1 MAEIPEPTDDF
12 WYLDQSDV
20 LSDETEGEIFFANQ
34 RLYDACGAEIVVVA
48 VDSTDGMA
56 IDDYAYSLFNDWQ
69 IGGNTYR
76 GMLLL
81 MAIEDDNYYAMP
93 GTALSMY
100 FDSATLGN
108 MLEKHLEPDFAKKDY
123 DAGAK
128 AFFEAV
134 YEKVVD
140 DFNLNLSITDAR
152 ADYNAF
158 IREYE
163 AEQVVQ
169 SPDSMPVMV
178 ERRDDSSRV
187 SLGLIIVLFCLLIIV
202 TRRFR
207 RNRRVYSAPH
217 VHVQPARRSSFGS
230 FASGVMLGRMMN
242 RNRPVHRGPVGGMPP
257 MGGPGHMGS
266 RPRTGSSGTGM
277 SGGFR
282 SSSRPT
288 GGFGGAGRGTGSFG
302 SSSRSGFGGASRSGG
317 ASRGPSTRGGGAGRF
332 SR

>member
-1 MAEIPEPTDDF
+1 
-12 WYLDQSDV
+12 
-20 LSDETEGEIFFANQ
+20 
-34 RLYDACGAEIVVVA
+34 
-48 VDSTDGMA
+48 MA
-56 IDDYAYSLFNDWQ
+56 IDDYVYSLFNDWQ

-100 FDSATLGN
+100 FDAATLGD
-108 MLEKHLEPDFAKKDY
+108 MLEECLEPDFAEKDY
-123 DAGAK
+123 DAGAR

-140 DFNLNLSITDAR
+140 DFNLNLSIADAK
-152 ADYNAF
+152 ADYKAF

-163 AEQVVQ
+163 AEQQIAQ
-169 SPDSMPVMV
+169 SQAINPMMI
-178 ERRDDSSRV
+178 ERRVDSPRI
-187 SLGLIIVLFCLLIIV
+187 SLGLIVVLICLLIIV

-207 RNRRVYSAPH
+207 RNRHVYHAPR

-230 FASGVMLGRMMN
+230 FATGMMLGRMMN
-242 RNRPVHRGPVGGMPP
+242 RNRPVHRGPMGGMPP
-257 MGGPGHMGS
+257 MGGQPHAGRNSFG
-266 RPRTGSSGTGM
+266 GM

-282 SSSRPT
+282 NSSRPS
-288 GGFGGAGRGTGSFG
+288 GGFGGASRSSGSFR
-302 SSSRSGFGGASRSGG
+302 SSTRSGFGGASRSGG